1 MSTGQGPAERVFDA
15 TKRLISS
22 LIQSG
27 ETRLRLAVVE
37 LEEERSRLFLL
48 LLLTCFS
55 LILMLLGMM
64 LLTLLIVVL
73 FWDSHRIAAIVT
85 CIVLLLGG
93 GLGLAS
99 WVVYKA
105 RQRTL
110 LKSTLR
116 QLKADR
122 RLLGNQ
128 REL

>member
-15 TKRLISS
+15 TKRLIST

-37 LEEERSRLFLL
+37 LEEERDRLFLL
-48 LLLTCFS
+48 LLLTSFS

-64 LLTLLIVVL
+64 LLVLLVVVL
-73 FWDSHRIAAIVT
+73 FWDTHRIAAIVT
-85 CIVLLLGG
+85 CVVLLLGG
-93 GLGLAS
+93 GIGLAG

-110 LKSTLR
+110 LKSTLK

-122 RLLGNQ
+122 MLLERQ
-128 REL
+128 RGR